1 MNLPER
7 TVRVVITGRVQGVG
21 FRAWTEAEALAR
33 GLNGWV
39 RNRRDGGVEALFAG
53 GDASVEAMLA
63 ACRAGPPASAVR
75 NVEVTETAEPTGNG
89 FRMLPTA

>member
-7 TVRVVITGRVQGVG
+7 TVRVVISGRVQGVG
-21 FRAWTEAEALAR
+21 FRAWTEAEAVAR

-39 RNRRDGGVEALFAG
+39 RNLRNGSVEALFAG
-53 GDASVEAMLA
+53 GDASIDSMLT
-63 ACRAGPPASAVR
+63 ACRSGPPSAAVR
-75 NVEVTETAEPTGNG
+75 HVEVTETAEPTGNG